1 MRHNILLITADD
13 MAGSTPGCTGN
24 PSEATPAIDRLAGQG
39 TLFGRAHVPVAV
51 CQPSRS
57 AMMTGRW
64 PHLSGAEGF
73 EPVSDGV
80 PLLTDVLREAGYR
93 CGILGKVEHLQPVSR
108 FGWDLARSR
117 DELGAGRDPGI
128 YAAEAGRFIAGAAGE
143 GRPWFLMANAHD
155 PHRPFHGSDDEQ
167 RMFSSEQLARIP
179 PPSRVFTP
187 GEVTVPGFLPDLPD
201 VRREIAEYQ
210 SSARRCDDV
219 VAALLDVLAR
229 SGQEERTLVV
239 FLSDNGMAFPFAKAN
254 CYLQS
259 TLTPLVVRWPGVTVL
274 GRHDRRHF
282 VSGLDL
288 FPTFC
293 DAAGVSCPDDVN
305 GRTLLPLLQGQPEG
319 GRDHVVTVF
328 HETAAKG
335 RYEMR
340 AVQTAERGY
349 IWNYWSDGWRAYQA
363 ENMTGRSW
371 AAMVDAAARDQRV
384 AARNEFYLHRA
395 PEELYDLTID
405 PAGLDNL
412 AGSLA
417 RQPDLAT
424 MRTLLLQHLRSAH
437 DPLAAAFQAHLDGPA
452 AALRG

>member
-1 MRHNILLITADD
+1 MRYNIMLITADD
-13 MAGSTPGCTGN
+13 MAGSTPGCTGQ
-24 PSEATPAIDRLAGQG
+24 PSDVTPAIDRLAGEGMQ
-39 TLFGRAHVPVAV
+39 FGRAHVPIAV

-64 PHLSGAEGF
+64 PHLNGAEGF
-73 EPVSDGV
+73 EPISDGV
-80 PLLTDVLREAGYR
+80 TLLTDLLRGAGYR
-93 CGILGKVEHLQPVSR
+93 CGILGKVEHLQPTAR

-117 DELGAGRDPGI
+117 DELGVGRDPRR
-128 YAAEAGRFIAGAAGE
+128 YADEAERFITAAADNGQ
-143 GRPWFLMANAHD
+143 PWFLMANSHD
-155 PHRPFHGSDDEQ
+155 PHRPFHGSDQEQ
-167 RMFSSEQLARIP
+167 QMFSGAQRSQIP
-179 PPSRVFTP
+179 PPSRVFAP
-187 GEVTVPGFLPDLPD
+187 GEVSVPGFLPDLPD

-219 VAALLDVLAR
+219 VASLVDVLAR
-229 SGQEERTLVV
+229 SGQAARTLVV

-259 TLTPLVVRWPGVTVL
+259 TLTPLVVRWPGVTVP
-274 GRHDRRHF
+274 GSQDRRHF

-293 DAAGVSCPDDVN
+293 DAAGVPCPQDVS
-305 GRTLLPLLQGQPEG
+305 GRTLSPLLRGQAEG

-328 HETAAKG
+328 HETQAKG

-340 AVQTAERGY
+340 AVQTAECGY
-349 IWNYWSDGWRAYQA
+349 IWNYWSDGQRTYRA

-371 AAMVDAAARDQRV
+371 AAMVGTAAGDPRLAE
-384 AARNEFYLHRA
+384 RNEFYLRRA
-395 PEELYDLTID
+395 PEELYDLTTD

-412 AGSLA
+412 ADSPAG
-417 RQPDLAT
+417 QPDLAA
-424 MRTLLLQHLRSAH
+424 MRALLLRHLRSVQ
-437 DPLAAAFQAHLDGPA
+437 DPLTAVFQAHPGAPD

>member
-1 MRHNILLITADD
+1 MRFNILLITADD
-13 MAGSTPGCTGN
+13 MAGSTPGCTGQ
-24 PSEATPAIDRLAGQG
+24 PSEITPAIDRLASQG
-39 TLFGRAHVPVAV
+39 MVFGRAHVPIAV

-64 PHLSGAEGF
+64 PHLNGAEGF
-73 EPVSDGV
+73 EPISDGV
-80 PLLTDVLREAGYR
+80 PLLTDLLRGAEYR
-93 CGILGKVEHLQPVSR
+93 CGVLGKVEHLQPMAR
-108 FGWDLARSR
+108 FGWDVARSR
-117 DELGAGRDPGI
+117 DELGVGRDPRR
-128 YAAEAGRFIAGAAGE
+128 YADEAERFITGAADD
-143 GRPWFLMANAHD
+143 RQPWFLMANAHD
-155 PHRPFHGSDDEQ
+155 PHRPFHASDQEQ
-167 RMFSSEQLARIP
+167 QMFSGDQRAQIP
-179 PPSRVFTP
+179 LPSRVFGP
-187 GEVTVPGFLPDLPD
+187 SEVTVPGFLPDLPE

-229 SGQEERTLVV
+229 SGQAERTLVV

-259 TLTPLVVRWPGVTVL
+259 TLTPLVVRWPGVTVPG
-274 GRHDRRHF
+274 GRDQRHF

-293 DAAGVSCPDDVN
+293 EAAGVTCPDEVN
-305 GRTLLPLLQGQPEG
+305 GRSLLPLLQGQPED

-328 HETAAKG
+328 HETQAKG

-340 AVQTAERGY
+340 AIQTAECGY
-349 IWNYWSDGWRAYQA
+349 IWNYWSDGQRTYRA

-371 AAMVDAAARDQRV
+371 AAMVDAGAGDDGL

-395 PEELYDLTID
+395 PEELYDLAVD

-412 AGSLA
+412 SGSQA
-417 RQPDLAT
+417 RQPDLAV
-424 MRTLLLQHLRSAH
+424 MRALLLWHMGSVD
-437 DPLAAAFQAHLDGPA
+437 DPLTPMFQAHLDRPA
-452 AALRG
+452 TALRS

>member
-1 MRHNILLITADD
+1 MRYNILLITADD
-13 MAGSTPGCTGN
+13 MAGSTPGCTGQ
-24 PSEATPAIDRLAGQG
+24 PSDITPAIDRLAGQG
-39 TLFGRAHVPVAV
+39 MLFGRAHVPVAV

-64 PHLSGAEGF
+64 PHVNGAEGF
-73 EPVSDGV
+73 EPISDAI
-80 PLLTDVLREAGYR
+80 PLLTDLLHGAAYR
-93 CGILGKVEHLQPVSR
+93 CGILGKVEHLQPMAR

-117 DELGAGRDPGI
+117 DELGVGRDPRRYADEAERFITG
-128 YAAEAGRFIAGAAGE
+128 AAENGQL
-143 GRPWFLMANAHD
+143 WFLMANAHD
-155 PHRPFHGSDDEQ
+155 PHRPFHTSDQERQMFSDEQ
-167 RMFSSEQLARIP
+167 RAQIP
-179 PPSRVFTP
+179 PPSRVFAP
-187 GEVTVPGFLPDLPD
+187 SEVTVPGFLPDLPD

-219 VAALLDVLAR
+219 VAALLDVLDR
-229 SGQEERTLVV
+229 SGQAERTLVV

-259 TLTPLVVRWPGVTVL
+259 TLTPLVVRWPGVTVP

-293 DAAGVSCPDDVN
+293 DAAGVPCPDEVT
-305 GRTLLPLLQGQPEG
+305 GRTLLPLLRGQPEG

-328 HETAAKG
+328 HETQAKG

-349 IWNYWSDGWRAYQA
+349 IWNYWSDGRHAYRA

-371 AAMVDAAARDQRV
+371 AAMVDAGARDRWM

-395 PEELYDLTID
+395 PEELYDLTAD
-405 PAGLDNL
+405 PAGLNNL
-412 AGSLA
+412 ADSPA
-417 RQPDLAT
+417 RQPDLAM
-424 MRTLLLQHLRSAH
+424 MRALLLRHLRSAH
-437 DPLAAAFQAHLDGPA
+437 DPLTAAFRAHLDAPA
-452 AALRG
+452 AALRS